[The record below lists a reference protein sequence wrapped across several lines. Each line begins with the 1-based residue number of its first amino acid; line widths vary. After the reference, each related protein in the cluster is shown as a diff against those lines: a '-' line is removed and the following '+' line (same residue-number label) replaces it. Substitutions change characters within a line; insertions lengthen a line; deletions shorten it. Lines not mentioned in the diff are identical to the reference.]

1 MKIIIRILG
10 LSLLLMGSATAIVKA
25 QPDSSSKPSEERLME
40 LIKNDQIKLE
50 LSEEQKEPY
59 AEIVLKY
66 ADKLKALKNSS
77 GSRESK
83 RKEAGELKNAKD
95 EEMRGLLSKK
105 QFESYVL
112 IQKERWEKMKQR
124 RKR

>member
-1 MKIIIRILG
+1 MKKIIRILG
-10 LSLLLMGSATAIVKA
+10 LSLLLMGNATAIVKA
-25 QPDSSSKPSEERLME
+25 QPDSSSKPSGERLME
-40 LIKNDQIKLE
+40 SIKNDQIKLE

-83 RKEAGELKNAKD
+83 RKEAGDLKNAKD
-95 EEMRGLLSKK
+95 EEMRELLSKK
-105 QFESYVL
+105 QFESYLL